1 MSETCPGRFADGSG
15 PRATSSQIGTAR
27 QSPRLDGL
35 NRLTRSRTR
44 RATRSIVMSPSPT
57 VGSSTQA
64 RPDRPHPP
72 TFISTSRSAA
82 MT

>member
-15 PRATSSQIGTAR
+15 HRATSSQIGTAR
-27 QSPRLDGL
+27 QRQLDGL
-35 NRLTRSRTR
+35 NRLTRSRTPW
-44 RATRSIVMSPSPT
+44 ATRSIVMSPSPN

-72 TFISTSRSAA
+72 TTTLVVEEPT

>member
-15 PRATSSQIGTAR
+15 HRATSSQIGTAR
-27 QSPRLDGL
+27 QPKRLDGL

-44 RATRSIVMSPSPT
+44 WATRSIVMSPSPSRLEHPGKA
-57 VGSSTQA
+57 GSPA
-64 RPDRPHPP
+64 PPDSPQHTPKE
-72 TFISTSRSAA
+72 TT

>member
-72 TFISTSRSAA
+72 TPTVDNEEDT